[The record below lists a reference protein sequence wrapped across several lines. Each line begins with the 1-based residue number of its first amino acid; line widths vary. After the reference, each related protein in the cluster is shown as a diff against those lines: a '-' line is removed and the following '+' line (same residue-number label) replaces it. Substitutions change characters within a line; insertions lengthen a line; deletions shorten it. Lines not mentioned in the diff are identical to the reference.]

1 MISGRCPLHCD
12 AAHTCTRR
20 DFLRGS
26 TVLLAGS
33 SLLSGCA
40 SLGQQT
46 RPLPQVAGLISPRPR
61 AGGLR
66 PYGPASNYVP
76 TVKAAFV
83 RRKEDYGMRWPG
95 AVYDGEAA
103 KQKYTAQMRQTARSL
118 SIDLDLRP
126 EPIYSPAEADAWLA
140 EARAANVDGLL
151 VMVHDRQ
158 EHAWPTAAKAVETG
172 IPTVIFSPL
181 GTSFTTNT
189 VNLAGKT
196 GCVIYSS
203 DDFNQAAYG
212 MKMLKAGA
220 RIRRTR
226 CVVLAGKKR
235 FDGLMADLGIALRYV
250 PAQTFLDEYRATPDT
265 RQILTMADQ
274 YMARARRR
282 RGATRQDVING
293 IKSYVVAG
301 KILQREECDA
311 ITMDCL
317 GALGKTEVSLPCI
330 AWSRMNDDGI
340 PAACE
345 ADLGAVAAHTVV
357 QYLFDRPGFQQDP
370 VADTLHD
377 AIIGAHCSCPT
388 RLNGFDQPG
397 EPFDIVHHHGNRDA
411 VPRTLWRK
419 GQRVTSLDV
428 LPGDENAGRK
438 TKLLISAGTV
448 LDNIDVPPSG
458 GCVVSVR
465 VKFDGEQPVLS
476 FPGFHQIFFYGDYKR
491 QLVEFC
497 QLFGLEA
504 QVV

>member
-1 MISGRCPLHCD
+1 
-12 AAHTCTRR
+12 
-20 DFLRGS
+20 
-26 TVLLAGS
+26 
-33 SLLSGCA
+33 
-40 SLGQQT
+40 
-46 RPLPQVAGLISPRPR
+46 
-61 AGGLR
+61 
-66 PYGPASNYVP
+66 VP

-330 AWSRMNDDGI
+330 AWSRMNDEGI

>member
-1 MISGRCPLHCD
+1 MTSGRCPLHCNERR
-12 AAHTCTRR
+12 AVTRR
-20 DFLRGS
+20 DFLCGS
-26 TVLLAGS
+26 TAFLAGS

-40 SLGQQT
+40 SLWQHSDPVQSIH
-46 RPLPQVAGLISPRPR
+46 PC
-61 AGGLR
+61 
-66 PYGPASNYVP
+66 GPASKYVP
-76 TVKAAFV
+76 SVKAAFV
-83 RRKEDYGMRWPG
+83 RRKEEYGMLWPG
-95 AVYDGEAA
+95 AIYDGEAA
-103 KQKYTAQMRQTARSL
+103 RAKYTAQLNQAAQKL
-118 SIDLDLRP
+118 GVKVDLRSA
-126 EPIYSPAEADAWLA
+126 PIYGVVEADAWLA
-140 EARAANVDGLL
+140 EAKTSRVDGLIL
-151 VMVHDRQ
+151 LLLDRQ
-158 EHAWPTAAKAVETG
+158 QHTWPTAQKAVETG

-189 VNLAGKT
+189 VQLANKP
-196 GCVIYSS
+196 GCVIYST
-203 DDFNQAAYG
+203 DDFCQAAYG
-212 MKMLKAGA
+212 LKMLKAGVK
-220 RIRRTR
+220 ISHTR
-226 CVVLAGKKR
+226 CVVLAGNRR
-235 FDGLMADLGIALRYV
+235 FDSSMADLGIVLRYV
-250 PAQTFLDEYRATPDT
+250 PAKTFLDEYRATPDT
-265 RQILTMADQ
+265 DEILAMADE
-274 YMARARRR
+274 YISRARRR

-301 KILQREECDA
+301 NILEREECDA

-330 AWSRMNDDGI
+330 AWSRMNDQGI

-345 ADLGAVAAHTVV
+345 ADLGAVASHTIV

-370 VADTLHD
+370 VADTLNN

-388 RLNGFDQPG
+388 RLNGFDQPP

-428 LPGDENAGRK
+428 LTRDENSGRK

-465 VKFDGEQPVLS
+465 VKFDGDQPVLS
-476 FPGFHQIFFYGDYKR
+476 FPGFHQIFFYGDYKQ

-497 QLFGLEA
+497 QLFNLEA